1 MGTTQN
7 TRSGKMSR
15 ALSPPTKERTSK
27 KSLKLSSPS
36 KDIRLMRLD
45 LKSGIPSERSWQII
59 FLSAGGYLMLSTSE
73 SPKDA
78 RESFLSQI
86 LETHVPEKYY
96 LSPRACLGILR
107 RAKTKGKDL
116 PEILREALMKQAGLF

>member
-1 MGTTQN
+1 
-7 TRSGKMSR
+7 
-15 ALSPPTKERTSK
+15 
-27 KSLKLSSPS
+27 
-36 KDIRLMRLD
+36 MRLD
-45 LKSGIPSERSWQII
+45 LKSGMPPERSWQII

-116 PEILREALMKQAGLF
+116 PEILREALMKQASLF